1 MVLEQSG
8 SSARRGAVRDGLGQY
23 LLIVAALAVALLG
36 LLWVMPLKSK
46 DFRRQAVDLHSPF
59 SDCFLSLL
67 ARLLSGC

>member
-36 LLWVMPLKSK
+36 FLWVMPLN
-46 DFRRQAVDLHSPF
+46 RHSPYAG
-59 SDCFLSLL
+59 S
-67 ARLLSGC
+67 